1 MYELLPRFQ
10 NLTRLILFLTLIL
23 CLCTSLIHT
32 PRLNTMI
39 CFRINNQFLAVHYF
53 EGLKMHFMS
62 ILLIW
67 VRFLCNILY
76 QLIIVERSINS
87 FRLYIAASCMSSRV
101 LNSFKAKN
109 QAKLKLFAKLYLSV
123 ADMFVSMSS
132 IFTLKRAIISSV
144 MGYEKVVLFHK
155 FR

>member
-1 MYELLPRFQ
+1 
-10 NLTRLILFLTLIL
+10 
-23 CLCTSLIHT
+23 
-32 PRLNTMI
+32 
-39 CFRINNQFLAVHYF
+39 
-53 EGLKMHFMS
+53 MHFMS

-67 VRFLCNILY
+67 VRFLCNRLY

-101 LNSFKAKN
+101 LNSFQAKN

-123 ADMFVSMSS
+123 ADMLVSISS

-144 MGYEKVVLFHK
+144 IGYVKVVLFHK
-155 FR
+155 FKYL